1 MKSVV
6 WAQVSVNEL
15 PPVKDRILYWPIVLS
30 AFWYWCLTL
39 PPAELPEGSLRP
51 GPVLVL
57 AGPMLSFA
65 KGTLLS
71 VYWLGLGA
79 WRRLV
84 STLILPITV
93 LLLLYFEY

>member
-1 MKSVV
+1 MQRTSDDDRT
-6 WAQVSVNEL
+6 

-39 PPAELPEGSLRP
+39 PPVEYSEGDLHP
-51 GPVLVL
+51 GPVLIL
-57 AGPMLSFA
+57 AFPMLSFA
-65 KGTLLS
+65 IGTLLS